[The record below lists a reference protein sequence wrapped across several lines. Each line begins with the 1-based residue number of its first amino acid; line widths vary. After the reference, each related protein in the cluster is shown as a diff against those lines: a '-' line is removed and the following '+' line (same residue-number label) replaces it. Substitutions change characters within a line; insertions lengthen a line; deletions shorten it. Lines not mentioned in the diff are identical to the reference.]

1 MIIDAHTHGLHGKY
15 LEKLVTIGG
24 GWARENIDRVLEAAR
39 RRPHYT
45 DVALRV
51 AQLDRNG
58 FDLQMVT
65 PVHGLDCNLSPGD
78 GKTKVAMAVAI
89 NDNMARMMED
99 SKGRLLTAGSIPLEE
114 FERGGR
120 QEMERAIM
128 TLGLKGI
135 GLPSHI
141 RGKPLDLPVF
151 EPFWAATAE
160 MDVPVFVHPIDPTG
174 QTDRSYEAEY
184 TLTHNFGWP
193 FETTLMLS
201 RLVFSGIMERY
212 PGVKVVSHHLGGG
225 MVPFFW
231 DRINESYALENQPRT
246 IGSVLPKPLIE
257 YFGLFYYD
265 TAGGASASAI
275 KCAYD
280 VFGVDQ
286 LVFATDAPWGLG
298 AGEARLQN
306 YPEVI
311 KSLPILDGDKAKI
324 MSGNAKRL
332 LNLK

>member
-15 LEKLVTIGG
+15 LEKLATIGG
-24 GWARENIDRVLEAAR
+24 GWASKNIDRVLEAAR
-39 RRPHYT
+39 GRPHYI

-58 FDLQMVT
+58 FDLQVVT
-65 PVHGLDCNLSPGD
+65 PAHGLDCNLSPGD
-78 GKTKVAMAVAI
+78 GKTKLAMAVAI

-99 SKGRLLTAGSIPLEE
+99 SKGRLLTAGNIPLEE
-114 FERGGR
+114 FEGGGR
-120 QEMERAIM
+120 QEMERAIT

-141 RGKPLDLPVF
+141 RGKPLDLPAF
-151 EPFWAATAE
+151 EPFWATVAE
-160 MDVPVFVHPIDPTG
+160 MGVPVFVHPIYPVG

-184 TLTHNFGWP
+184 SLAHNFGWP

-225 MVPFFW
+225 MIPFFW
-231 DRINESYALENQPRT
+231 GRINETYALEVQAQRIGRT
-246 IGSVLPKPLIE
+246 LPKPLIE
-257 YFGLFYYD
+257 YFSLFYYD
-265 TAGGASASAI
+265 TAGGAGAPAI
-275 KCAYD
+275 KCTYD
-280 VFGVDQ
+280 LFGVDQ

-298 AGEARLQN
+298 GGEARLQT
-306 YPEVI
+306 YSEVI
-311 KSLPILDGDKAKI
+311 KSLPIPEEDKAKI